1 MPLFKSVKAAV
12 MPHMAAK
19 RYGLQVRR
27 TNMICC
33 PFHND
38 RRPSMKL
45 NEDYFY
51 CFGCG
56 AHGDLIELTAKLL
69 GIPAE
74 EAARKLAVDF
84 GVAGEKPSVLE
95 KLNCRRKQQENERF
109 CIRVLRDYLQIL
121 QDWKLRYSPQL
132 PEDEPNLR
140 YVEDCHM
147 LECIEYMLEILTSGT
162 PDERAE
168 VVADMQTDNKLD
180 LLWVRVQKIKEETH
194 RQD

>member
-1 MPLFKSVKAAV
+1 MILFESVKAAV
-12 MPHMAAK
+12 TPHMAAK

-56 AHGDLIELTAKLL
+56 AHGDVIELTAKLFD
-69 GIPAE
+69 IPAG
-74 EAARKLAVDF
+74 EAARKLAEDF

-121 QDWKLRYSPQL
+121 QDWKLRYLPQL

-140 YVEDCHM
+140 YVEACHM

-162 PDERAE
+162 PRERAE
-168 VVADMQTDNKLD
+168 VVADMQTDSKLE
-180 LLWVRVQKIKEETH
+180 LLWV
-194 RQD
+194 

>member
-1 MPLFKSVKAAV
+1 MTLFKSVKAAV
-12 MPHMAAK
+12 TPHMAAK

-56 AHGDLIELTAKLL
+56 AQGDVIELTAKFLD
-69 GIPAE
+69 IPAGKG
-74 EAARKLAVDF
+74 ARKLAADF

-95 KLNCRRKQQENERF
+95 KLNCRKTQLENERF

-140 YVEDCHM
+140 YVEACH
-147 LECIEYMLEILTSGT
+147 MLEILTSGT

-168 VVADMQTDNKLD
+168 VVADMQTDNKLE